1 MGKSVSDYMKIAWGV
16 FGKKAV
22 NRMVSEKAASFVG
35 DICSKYQVEEKYKE
49 DLKFRIRIIVAYLVT
64 CRLEG
69 APINNKYV
77 SDQIKGPIAHS
88 LANAAASSNNYD
100 NMMADFVNWLDDE
113 KLDDIEKCLIEIGHK
128 EGADYIQQFRE
139 MFAEVRRKKY
149 REITDNSSED
159 NYDSYELMPERQYD
173 KSISDYRRES
183 EKDDNFINDLTSSIN
198 NKMLS
203 VSKGKPGPAQ
213 MVEMTKF
220 FIDKSA
226 EVAKFCEEQRTKRAE
241 IRARAQV
248 AIHQIDAV
256 REFLQS
262 YLDKTFDER
271 RMLFAKEFEIVDKCL
286 ATGNVQALA
295 VSLNAITDL
304 AKSSPF
310 KALADIKSVKNAIEN
325 HSTFDI

>member
-1 MGKSVSDYMKIAWGV
+1 
-16 FGKKAV
+16 
-22 NRMVSEKAASFVG
+22 
-35 DICSKYQVEEKYKE
+35 
-49 DLKFRIRIIVAYLVT
+49 
-64 CRLEG
+64 
-69 APINNKYV
+69 
-77 SDQIKGPIAHS
+77 
-88 LANAAASSNNYD
+88 
-100 NMMADFVNWLDDE
+100 
-113 KLDDIEKCLIEIGHK
+113 
-128 EGADYIQQFRE
+128 
-139 MFAEVRRKKY
+139 MFAEVRSKKCS
-149 REITDNSSED
+149 EITDNSSEEH
-159 NYDSYELMPERQYD
+159 YDSYELLPEKPYD
-173 KSISDYRRES
+173 KSISDCRKES
-183 EKDDNFINDLTSSIN
+183 ERDDDFINDLTSSIN

-203 VSKGKPGPAQ
+203 VSNGKPGPAQ

-226 EVAKFCEEQRTKRAE
+226 EVAMFCEEQRTKRAE
-241 IRARAQV
+241 IRARTQV

-310 KALADIKSVKNAIEN
+310 KALADIKNVKNAIEN

>member
-1 MGKSVSDYMKIAWGV
+1 MGKSVSDYMKIAWNV
-16 FGKKAV
+16 FGKKVV

-35 DICSKYQVEEKYKE
+35 DICSKYQVEVKYKE
-49 DLKFRIRIIVAYLVT
+49 DLMFRIRNIVSYLVN
-64 CRLEG
+64 CRLDG
-69 APINNKYV
+69 APINNKYA
-77 SDQIKGPIAHS
+77 SDQLKAPTAHS
-88 LANAAASSNNYD
+88 LANAAASSNDYD
-100 NMMADFVNWLDDE
+100 NMMADFINWLDDE

-128 EGADYIQQFRE
+128 EGVDYIQLFRE
-139 MFAEVRRKKY
+139 MFAEVRSKKCS
-149 REITDNSSED
+149 EIADNSSEEH
-159 NYDSYELMPERQYD
+159 YDSYELLPERQD
-173 KSISDYRRES
+173 GKGISDYRRES
-183 EKDDNFINDLTSSIN
+183 EKDEDFIDELTSSIN

-203 VSKGKPGPAQ
+203 VSNGKPGPAQ

-226 EVAKFCEEQRTKRAE
+226 EVAKFCEEQRTKRVE
-241 IRARAQV
+241 IRANAQV

-295 VSLNAITDL
+295 VSLNAITEL

-310 KALADIKSVKNAIEN
+310 KALADMKSVKNAIEN

>member
-1 MGKSVSDYMKIAWGV
+1 MGKSVSDYMKIAWNV
-16 FGKKAV
+16 FGKKVV

-35 DICSKYQVEEKYKE
+35 DICSKYQVEVKYKE
-49 DLKFRIRIIVAYLVT
+49 DLMFRIRNIVAYLVN

-88 LANAAASSNNYD
+88 LAKAAASSNDYD

-128 EGADYIQQFRE
+128 EGADYIQLFRE
-139 MFAEVRRKKY
+139 MFAEVRSKKCS
-149 REITDNSSED
+149 EIADNSSEEH
-159 NYDSYELMPERQYD
+159 YDSYELLPERQD
-173 KSISDYRRES
+173 GKGISDYRRES
-183 EKDDNFINDLTSSIN
+183 EKDEDFIDELTSSIN

-203 VSKGKPGPAQ
+203 VSNGKPGPAQ

-226 EVAKFCEEQRTKRAE
+226 EVAKFCEEQRTKRVE
-241 IRARAQV
+241 IRANAQV

-310 KALADIKSVKNAIEN
+310 KALADIKSVRNAIEN

>member
-113 KLDDIEKCLIEIGHK
+113 QLDDIEKCLIEIGHK

-159 NYDSYELMPERQYD
+159 NWRNRQT
-173 KSISDYRRES
+173 
-183 EKDDNFINDLTSSIN
+183 LWGGCT
-198 NKMLS
+198 
-203 VSKGKPGPAQ
+203 
-213 MVEMTKF
+213 
-220 FIDKSA
+220 
-226 EVAKFCEEQRTKRAE
+226 
-241 IRARAQV
+241 
-248 AIHQIDAV
+248 DANPK
-256 REFLQS
+256 L
-262 YLDKTFDER
+262 
-271 RMLFAKEFEIVDKCL
+271 
-286 ATGNVQALA
+286 
-295 VSLNAITDL
+295 SLNDT
-304 AKSSPF
+304 
-310 KALADIKSVKNAIEN
+310 
-325 HSTFDI
+325 

>member
-1 MGKSVSDYMKIAWGV
+1 MGKSVSDYMKIAWNV
-16 FGKKAV
+16 FGKKVV

-35 DICSKYQVEEKYKE
+35 DICSKYQVEVKYKE
-49 DLKFRIRIIVAYLVT
+49 DLMFRIRNIVAYLVN
-64 CRLEG
+64 CRLER

-88 LANAAASSNNYD
+88 LAKAAASSNDYD

-128 EGADYIQQFRE
+128 EGADYIQLFRE
-139 MFAEVRRKKY
+139 MFAEVRSKKCS
-149 REITDNSSED
+149 EIADNSSEEH
-159 NYDSYELMPERQYD
+159 YDSYELLPERQDD
-173 KSISDYRRES
+173 KDISDYRRES
-183 EKDDNFINDLTSSIN
+183 EKDEDFIDELTSSIN

-203 VSKGKPGPAQ
+203 VSNGNPGPAQ

-310 KALADIKSVKNAIEN
+310 KALADIKSVRNAIEN

>member
-1 MGKSVSDYMKIAWGV
+1 MGKSVSDYMKIAWNV
-16 FGKKAV
+16 FGKKVV

-35 DICSKYQVEEKYKE
+35 DICSKYQVEVKYKE
-49 DLKFRIRIIVAYLVT
+49 DLMFRIRNIVAYLVN

-69 APINNKYV
+69 ASINNKYV

-88 LANAAASSNNYD
+88 LANAAASSNDYD
-100 NMMADFVNWLDDE
+100 NMMADFINWLDDE

-128 EGADYIQQFRE
+128 EGADYIQFFRE
-139 MFAEVRRKKY
+139 MFAEVRSKKCS
-149 REITDNSSED
+149 EIADNSSEEH
-159 NYDSYELMPERQYD
+159 YDSYELLPERQDD
-173 KSISDYRRES
+173 KGISDYRRES
-183 EKDDNFINDLTSSIN
+183 EKDEDFIDELTSSIN

-203 VSKGKPGPAQ
+203 VSNGNPGPAQ

-241 IRARAQV
+241 MRARAQV

-310 KALADIKSVKNAIEN
+310 KALADIKSVRNAIEN

>member
-1 MGKSVSDYMKIAWGV
+1 MGKSVSDYMKIAWNV
-16 FGKKAV
+16 FGKKVV

-35 DICSKYQVEEKYKE
+35 DICSKYQVEVKYKE
-49 DLKFRIRIIVAYLVT
+49 DLMFRIRNIVAYLVN

-88 LANAAASSNNYD
+88 LAKAAASSNDYD

-128 EGADYIQQFRE
+128 EGADYIQLFRE
-139 MFAEVRRKKY
+139 MFAEVRSKKCS
-149 REITDNSSED
+149 EIADNSSEEH
-159 NYDSYELMPERQYD
+159 YDSYELLPERQD
-173 KSISDYRRES
+173 GKGISDYRRAT
-183 EKDDNFINDLTSSIN
+183 EKDEDFIDELTSSIN
-198 NKMLS
+198 NKMIS
-203 VSKGKPGPAQ
+203 VSNGKPGPAQ

-310 KALADIKSVKNAIEN
+310 KALADIKSVRNAIEN

>member
-1 MGKSVSDYMKIAWGV
+1 MGKSVSDYMKIAWNV
-16 FGKKAV
+16 FGKKAI
-22 NRMVSEKAASFVG
+22 NRMVADKAASFVG
-35 DICSKYQVEEKYKE
+35 DICSKYNVCPKYRDELKSRFSNLISYMVNCELE
-49 DLKFRIRIIVAYLVT
+49 DISID
-64 CRLEG
+64 
-69 APINNKYV
+69 NDYV
-77 SDQIKGPIAHS
+77 CNQIKGPIAQS
-88 LANAAASSNNYD
+88 LAQAAASSNDFD

-113 KLDDIEKCLIEIGHK
+113 QLDDIEKCLIEIGHK
-128 EGADYIQQFRE
+128 EGADYIQLFRE

-149 REITDNSSED
+149 HEIADNSSD
-159 NYDSYELMPERQYD
+159 GNYDSYEIMPERQYD
-173 KSISDYRRES
+173 KGVSDYRRES
-183 EKDDNFINDLTSSIN
+183 DKDDEFINGLTSSIN

-203 VSKGKPGPAQ
+203 VSNGKPGPAQ

-256 REFLQS
+256 REFLQN

-310 KALADIKSVKNAIEN
+310 KALADIKSVQNAIES
-325 HSTFDI
+325 HGTFDI

>member
-1 MGKSVSDYMKIAWGV
+1 MGKSVSDYMKIAWNV
-16 FGKKAV
+16 FGKKVV

-35 DICSKYQVEEKYKE
+35 DICSKYQVEVKYKE
-49 DLKFRIRIIVAYLVT
+49 DLMFRIRNIVAYLVN

-88 LANAAASSNNYD
+88 LAKAAASSNDYD

-113 KLDDIEKCLIEIGHK
+113 QLDDIEKCLIEIGHK

-149 REITDNSSED
+149 REIVDNSSED
-159 NYDSYELMPERQYD
+159 MSERQYD

>member
-49 DLKFRIRIIVAYLVT
+49 DLKFRIRSIVAYLVT

-128 EGADYIQQFRE
+128 EGADYIQLFRE
-139 MFAEVRRKKY
+139 MFAEVRSKKCS
-149 REITDNSSED
+149 EIADNSSEEH
-159 NYDSYELMPERQYD
+159 YDSYELLPERQDD
-173 KSISDYRRES
+173 KGIS
-183 EKDDNFINDLTSSIN
+183 
-198 NKMLS
+198 
-203 VSKGKPGPAQ
+203 
-213 MVEMTKF
+213 
-220 FIDKSA
+220 
-226 EVAKFCEEQRTKRAE
+226 KR
-241 IRARAQV
+241 
-248 AIHQIDAV
+248 
-256 REFLQS
+256 
-262 YLDKTFDER
+262 
-271 RMLFAKEFEIVDKCL
+271 
-286 ATGNVQALA
+286 
-295 VSLNAITDL
+295 
-304 AKSSPF
+304 
-310 KALADIKSVKNAIEN
+310 
-325 HSTFDI
+325 